1 MAESASKPADDGS
14 LAPTQGKIQEMD
26 ITHQENA
33 VGYREYLEAMG
44 LEASDREVRR
54 HLNQPCLVKRQL
66 MSIPS

>member
-1 MAESASKPADDGS
+1 MAESAKKPADDAS

-33 VGYREYLEAMG
+33 VGYREYLEAMD

-54 HLNQPCLVKRQL
+54 QLNQQLPCLLKR
-66 MSIPS
+66 